1 MSIFACEYLGEFK
14 EDPVY
19 QKMCAFAACG
29 EVLSCQGDPKSL
41 RELDISRRQDQRISR
56 TLANIKRLLM
66 FDPNVWREARDNVS
80 RWSFQEQERFLE
92 KYPDE
97 LNFFIKLLAEERRS

>member
-19 QKMCAFAACG
+19 QKMCVFAACG
-29 EVLSCQGDPKSL
+29 EVLSCQEDPKSL
-41 RELDISRRQDQRISR
+41 RELDISRRQDHRISR
-56 TLANIKRLLM
+56 TLANIKRLFM
-66 FDPNVWREARDNVS
+66 FDSSVWREARNNVN

-92 KYPDE
+92 EYPDE
-97 LNFFIKLLAEERRS
+97 FNFFIKLLAEERCS